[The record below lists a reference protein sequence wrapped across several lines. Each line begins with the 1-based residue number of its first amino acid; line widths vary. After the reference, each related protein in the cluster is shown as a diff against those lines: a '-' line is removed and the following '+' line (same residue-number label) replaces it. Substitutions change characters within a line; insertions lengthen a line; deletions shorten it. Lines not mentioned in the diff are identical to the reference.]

1 MQEALRPLAENLQR
15 IRKERGLSLSGLAR
29 AANVSKSTVF
39 KLERREANPSMDT
52 LWSLAQA
59 LDVPF
64 AALFTEDGS
73 QPLFQV
79 VRRSELPRVIR
90 DGRGAFLG
98 KNHKHDPHFVIRHL
112 LSRHASRGE
121 LEVYSIEIDP
131 KIERHAAAHS
141 HGVIEH
147 LYVTAG
153 RIEIRVGGAVET
165 IEEGD
170 RASFL
175 ADREHVYRALDGA
188 FASGIVILDYPYDGS
203 TTSQNR
209 SARKP
214 LREKEHPS

>member
-1 MQEALRPLAENLQR
+1 M
-15 IRKERGLSLSGLAR
+15 SLSALAR

-39 KLERREANPSMDT
+39 KLERREANPSIDT
-52 LWSLAQA
+52 LWSLATA

-73 QPLFQV
+73 QPLFEI
-79 VRRSELPRVIR
+79 VRRDDLPRVIR

-98 KNHKHDPHFVIRHL
+98 KHRKHDPHFIIRHL

-147 LYVTAG
+147 LYITAG
-153 RIEIRVGGAVET
+153 RIEVRVGDTNEIVEQ
-165 IEEGD
+165 GD

-175 ADREHVYRALDGA
+175 ADREHVYRALDGSLA
-188 FASGIVILDYPYDGS
+188 VGVVILDYPYGG
-203 TTSQNR
+203 
-209 SARKP
+209 
-214 LREKEHPS
+214 PSVS